1 MADVRTF
8 FAGDLGTQRLGHGIE
23 VRGVE
28 TPVAGRLL
36 SVLHQRAVRS
46 ETPIMVV
53 TLAADDEADPWLSS
67 PTFALDHESHVI
79 VSSERG
85 VSTTGTATS

>member
-1 MADVRTF
+1 MADDRTF
-8 FAGDLGTQRLGHGIE
+8 YAGNLGTQHLGHDIE
-23 VRGVE
+23 VKGVE
-28 TPVAGRLL
+28 VRVAGRLL

-46 ETPIMVV
+46 ETPITVV
-53 TLAADDEADPWLSS
+53 TLAANDEADPWLSS